1 MTIMST
7 RHRGIVTTGVMLS
20 LAASLAACSNLQ
32 DGLLDAPDP
41 DVINPSSVNSAAGAD
56 AMRIGALTR
65 LRGITS
71 GTSGTGS
78 GDAPWMLIG
87 LLTDEWKSG
96 DTFLQRNETDQRVI
110 QDNNANVQTVLREI
124 YRARTSAR
132 EAVDVLKTWMPNV
145 PANQGQMYFAMA
157 LSEVILAEAFC
168 NGTPL
173 SDASTGTPVYGPPK
187 SNQEVFQL
195 ALAHLDSALTLSSG
209 TDAFSTSIRHSAAV
223 TKGRVQL
230 NLGQFTAV
238 AATVSAV
245 PTSFQNLATFSLTSG
260 DNQIWSLNTS
270 QKRWVVGDSF
280 DTGGRILNAIPFAS
294 ANDPRVKVTGQSS
307 VTSTLGKSFDGSTSF
322 VQQNNFGRSESTP
335 IVSGLD
341 ARLYEAEAL
350 LQASDFAGMMAI
362 LNALRATPPNLGTFE
377 PTAMPPLP
385 TPTTRDAAIDLYFRE
400 KAFWVFGRGQRL
412 GDLRRLVRQY
422 QRPEATVFPSG
433 PFFKGGSYGT
443 DVNFPVTVDE
453 QNNPEFTGCTNRTA

>member
-1 MTIMST
+1 MTTMSV

-20 LAASLAACSNLQ
+20 LAASLAGCSNLQ
-32 DGLLDAPDP
+32 DSLLDAPDP
-41 DVINPSSVNSAAGAD
+41 DIINPSSVNSAAGAD

-65 LRGITS
+65 LRGITA
-71 GTSGTGS
+71 GANA
-78 GDAPWMLIG
+78 GDSPWMLIG

-110 QDNNANVQTVLREI
+110 QENNANVQTVMRDI

-132 EAVDVLKTWMPNV
+132 EAVGVLRTYMPSV
-145 PANQGQMYFAMA
+145 PANQGQMYFQMA
-157 LSEVILAEAFC
+157 VAEIMLGEAFC

-173 SDASTGTPVYGPPK
+173 GDASSGTPEYGPPK
-187 SNQEVFQL
+187 TNREVFQL

-223 TKGRVQL
+223 TKARVQL
-230 NLGQFTAV
+230 HLGQFTAI
-238 AATVSAV
+238 AATVAAV

-260 DNQIWSLNTS
+260 DNQIWSLNAS

-294 ANDPRVKVTGQSS
+294 ANDPRVKVTGQSTL
-307 VTSTLGKSFDGSTSF
+307 TSTLGKAFDGSTSF

-341 ARLYEAEAL
+341 ARLYEAEAK
-350 LQASDFAGMMAI
+350 LQASDFAGMMTI
-362 LNALRATPPNLGTFE
+362 LNALRAAPPNLGTFV
-377 PTAMPPLP
+377 PAAMPALP
-385 TPTTRDAAIDLYFRE
+385 TPATRDAAIDLYFRE

-422 QRPEATVFPSG
+422 QRPQASVFPSG
-433 PFFKGGSYGT
+433 SFFKGGSYGT

-453 QNNPEFTGCTNRTA
+453 QNNPEFKGCIDRNA